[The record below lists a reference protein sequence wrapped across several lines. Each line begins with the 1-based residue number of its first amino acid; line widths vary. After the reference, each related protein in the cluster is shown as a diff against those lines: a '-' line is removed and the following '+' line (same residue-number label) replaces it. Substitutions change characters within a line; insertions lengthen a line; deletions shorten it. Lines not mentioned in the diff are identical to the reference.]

1 MDVCASVVVTSRAKR
16 KKARKKKIEEENGG
30 KMTRYGV
37 CLILERGEV
46 SLPEG
51 PQHGMSLRWC
61 IFFCQSCAAATYT
74 SVFLVT
80 QGFQRHQQEPDSR
93 RISCDGWHCLS

>member
-1 MDVCASVVVTSRAKR
+1 
-16 KKARKKKIEEENGG
+16 
-30 KMTRYGV
+30 MTRYGV

-51 PQHGMSLRWC
+51 LQQGMSRRWC
-61 IFFCQSCAAATYT
+61 IFFPLAACQSCAAATYT

-80 QGFQRHQQEPDSR
+80 QGFQWHQQQEPDGAGISR
-93 RISCDGWHCLS
+93 DGWLCLS